1 MLDGQVFGN
10 VVDHS
15 TTNSEIGGS
24 RFESS
29 RSLVP
34 ENLSAKTLE
43 EYTFSFP
50 DLRGSGEKI
59 LLYQNESKCVEK

>member
-15 TTNSEIGGS
+15 TTNSETGGS
-24 RFESS
+24 NPAATRHQKICQQKSQKS
-29 RSLVP
+29 V
-34 ENLSAKTLE
+34 
-43 EYTFSFP
+43 TFSFP
-50 DLRGSGEKI
+50 VLRGSVEKI